1 MKIAQKSSS
10 PAIGTPAPRRSPG
23 AGWHWPALFLSGC
36 LLYPDPVA
44 SQTTP
49 GTTPPN
55 PPPVVVAQRRLEDLR
70 RQFTP
75 QSTNVALAWQ
85 LGQACFDR
93 AELAASD
100 AEREALGLEGIESCR
115 RATELSPTNAP
126 AHYYLALNIG
136 QVARTRRLSALK
148 LVREMETELL
158 ETSRLDERLDYAGA
172 DRALALLYRDA
183 PGWPVSVGSHK
194 QARRHFQRAITVDP
208 DYPGNRMAWAEFLVA
223 EGEWDDAREQVRL
236 LDALWERARQ
246 RLSGPEWASSWVEWQ
261 ARLERIRSRLEEK
274 APPAR
279 GKPAR

>member
-1 MKIAQKSSS
+1 M
-10 PAIGTPAPRRSPG
+10 
-23 AGWHWPALFLSGC
+23 
-36 LLYPDPVA
+36 A
-44 SQTTP
+44 SQATP
-49 GTTPPN
+49 GITPTN

-70 RQFTP
+70 RQFAL

-85 LGQACFDR
+85 LGRACFER

-100 AEREALGLEGIESCR
+100 AEREALGLEGIEACR
-115 RATELSPTNAP
+115 RAAGLSATNAP
-126 AHYYLALNIG
+126 AHYYLALNLG

-194 QARRHFQRAITVDP
+194 QARRHFQRAIAVEP

-223 EGEWDDAREQVRL
+223 EAEWDDAREQVRL

-246 RLSGPEWASSWVEWQ
+246 RLSGPEWASSWVEWR
-261 ARLERIRSRLEEK
+261 ARLERVRSRLEEK